1 MATLETQY
9 QNWLKDNEP
18 IEYSE
23 WLARFGE
30 IHNLDQFMKDKPEY
44 VIINKTD
51 IQNRLEKLKD
61 FPYHNGEQIYELEQ
75 VLANAVPL
83 MPEIEKTFDSGVESV
98 ILRITNEDANTV
110 GHSKGFT
117 TRAIGEWVEPY
128 PREWLK
134 QAHLIQ
140 VESRIGYMA
149 SSQFNKK

>member
-1 MATLETQY
+1 
-9 QNWLKDNEP
+9 
-18 IEYSE
+18 
-23 WLARFGE
+23 
-30 IHNLDQFMKDKPEY
+30 MKDKSEY

-75 VLANAVPL
+75 VLANSVPL

-98 ILRITNEDANTV
+98 ILRITNKTANTV

-117 TRAIGEWVEPY
+117 TRVIGEWIEPY

-140 VESRIGYMA
+140 VESRIGYMT
-149 SSQFNKK
+149 SSQFDKK